1 MGRRKP
7 AADLPKTFTLD
18 LMTTLDSLS
27 RILQQVDQF
36 RQLSLPEL
44 KSLLASGKIEQH
56 PPETVLFHE
65 DHPAAGLFLLVSGQ
79 VQLQK
84 ISMDGKISTLAVITP
99 ITLFNEVSA
108 LDGGINPATAV
119 TSTASVVWRILPE
132 QLQAAVLQHPPLG
145 LWILHEMAKRNRHLV
160 ARFQDLSSRSVLARC
175 AKLLYELSQQG
186 QAPIDRRKNPNHQ
199 MASQI
204 ATVPEAFSR
213 ALRKLKEQGI
223 IQVTEP
229 VIRVVDVVKL
239 AEIAQLVG

>member
-1 MGRRKP
+1 MI
-7 AADLPKTFTLD
+7 
-18 LMTTLDSLS
+18 TLDSLA
-27 RILQQVDQF
+27 RVLQQIEQF
-36 RQLSLPEL
+36 SQLSLPEIQ
-44 KSLLASGKIEQH
+44 SLLSSGKIEQH

-65 DHPAAGLFLLVSGQ
+65 DQPTAGLFLLVSGQ

-84 ISMDGKISTLAVITP
+84 ISMDGKISILAVINP

-108 LDGGINPATAV
+108 LDGGINPVTAV
-119 TSTASVVWRILPE
+119 TSTTSIVWHILPD
-132 QLQAAVLQHPPLG
+132 QLRAAVLQHPPLG

-186 QAPIDRRKNPNHQ
+186 KAPIDRRKNPNHQ
-199 MASQI
+199 MAAQI

-213 ALRKLKEQGI
+213 ALRKLKEEGL

-229 VIRVVDVVKL
+229 VIRVVNAEKL